1 MRIAESSELT
11 ASAIEGAAP
20 GVEAGAAAD
29 TAAGRPKSLLS
40 TYLQVTPLTLVLI
53 FFFVIPVILVIVV
66 SFFRY
71 QILVGIVPQFT
82 LKNYIDLL
90 TNPTTWSLYLSTIK
104 FTLIVLAC
112 TFVLGFW
119 IAYFLVFHVR
129 NLLTAIGLFL
139 VCTVPFWTSNIIRM
153 ISWRPV
159 LGREGLINTALM
171 QLGVIDR
178 PLDWLLYSDFSVTIA
193 YVHLFTL
200 FMIVPIFNSM
210 ARIDKSL
217 LEAAVDAG
225 ASRWGVIW
233 NVVLPLSKT
242 GIALG
247 ALFVV
252 TLTMGDFFVVT
263 VMSGGLSGSAT
274 SGIFNDLQFL
284 NYPRAA
290 ANAVILLIVVLLIS
304 VSIFRLV
311 DVRKELLR

>member
-1 MRIAESSELT
+1 MTPTSGAKSALLT
-11 ASAIEGAAP
+11 
-20 GVEAGAAAD
+20 
-29 TAAGRPKSLLS
+29 
-40 TYLQVTPLTLVLI
+40 TYLQVVPLALVLLV
-53 FFFVIPVILVIVV
+53 FFVFPIALVIIV

-71 QILVGIVPQFT
+71 QMLVGIVPDFSFR
-82 LKNYIDLL
+82 NYIALL
-90 TNPTTWSLYLSTIK
+90 TNATTWTLYISTAK
-104 FTLIVLAC
+104 FTLIVLTI
-112 TFVLGFW
+112 TFILGFW

-139 VCTVPFWTSNIIRM
+139 LCTVPFWTSNIIRM

-159 LGREGLINTALM
+159 LGKEGLINSALIEA
-171 QLGVIDR
+171 GWISK
-178 PLDWLLYSDFSVTIA
+178 PYEWLLYSDFSVVVA

-210 ARIDKSL
+210 ARIEKSL

-225 ASRWGVIW
+225 ATRWGVVW

-252 TLTMGDFFVVT
+252 TLVMGDFFVVS

-290 ANAVILLIVVLLIS
+290 ANAVILLIVVLLIAT
-304 VSIFRLV
+304 SIFRLV
-311 DVRKELLR
+311 DVRKELVR

>member
-1 MRIAESSELT
+1 MKKNA
-11 ASAIEGAAP
+11 
-20 GVEAGAAAD
+20 
-29 TAAGRPKSLLS
+29 LLIS
-40 TYLQVTPLTLVLI
+40 YLQVAPLVLVLLL
-53 FFFVIPVILVIVV
+53 FVVVPLALVVAV

-71 QILVGIVPQFT
+71 QVLVGLVPDFT
-82 LKNYIDLL
+82 FKNYIDILS
-90 TNPTTWSLYLSTIK
+90 NSTTWWLYFSTIK
-104 FTLIVLAC
+104 FTVIVLAI

-119 IAYFLVFHVR
+119 ISYFLVFHVR

-159 LGREGLINTALM
+159 LGKEGLINSALLK
-171 QLGVIDR
+171 LGLVNQ
-178 PLDWLLYSDFSVTIA
+178 PLEWLLFSDFSVIVA

-210 ARIDKSL
+210 ARIDPAL
-217 LEAAVDAG
+217 LEAAYDGG
-225 ASRWGVIW
+225 ATRWGVVW

-247 ALFVV
+247 AVFVV
-252 TLTMGDFFVVT
+252 TLVMGDFFVVS

-290 ANAVILLIVVLLIS
+290 ASAVILVIIVLIMATA
-304 VSIFRLV
+304 IFRLV
-311 DVRKELLR
+311 DVRKELAR

>member
-1 MRIAESSELT
+1 VAQKKNLISY
-11 ASAIEGAAP
+11 I
-20 GVEAGAAAD
+20 
-29 TAAGRPKSLLS
+29 
-40 TYLQVTPLTLVLI
+40 QVAPLTVVLI
-53 FFFVIPVILVIVV
+53 LFFVIPIALVILV

-71 QILVGIVPQFT
+71 QMLVGIVPKFT
-82 LKNYIDLL
+82 IKNYVDLL
-90 TNPTTWSLYLSTIK
+90 SNPTTWTLYLSTIK
-104 FTLIVLAC
+104 FTLIVLAI

-119 IAYFLVFHVR
+119 ISYFLVFHVR
-129 NLLTAIGLFL
+129 NLITAIGLFL
-139 VCTVPFWTSNIIRM
+139 LCTIPFWTSNIIRM

-159 LGREGLINTALM
+159 LGREGLINSGLERA
-171 QLGVIDR
+171 GIIDK
-178 PLDWLLYSDFSVTIA
+178 PLDWLLYSDFSVVIA

-225 ASRWGVIW
+225 ATRWGVVW

-252 TLTMGDFFVVT
+252 TLVMGDFFVVT

-274 SGIFNDLQFL
+274 SGIFNDLQFM

-290 ANAVILLIVVLLIS
+290 ASAVILLVVVLLIAS
-304 VSIFRLV
+304 AIFRLV
-311 DVRKELLR
+311 DVRKELVR

>member
-1 MRIAESSELT
+1 
-11 ASAIEGAAP
+11 
-20 GVEAGAAAD
+20 
-29 TAAGRPKSLLS
+29 
-40 TYLQVTPLTLVLI
+40 
-53 FFFVIPVILVIVV
+53 
-66 SFFRY
+66 
-71 QILVGIVPQFT
+71 
-82 LKNYIDLL
+82 
-90 TNPTTWSLYLSTIK
+90 
-104 FTLIVLAC
+104 
-112 TFVLGFW
+112 
-119 IAYFLVFHVR
+119 
-129 NLLTAIGLFL
+129 
-139 VCTVPFWTSNIIRM
+139 M

-159 LGREGLINTALM
+159 LGKEGLINSAL
-171 QLGVIDR
+171 LKAGAIDQ
-178 PLDWLLYSDFSVTIA
+178 PIEWLLYSDFSVVVA

-225 ASRWGVIW
+225 ATRWGVVW

-252 TLTMGDFFVVT
+252 TLVMGDFFVVT

-290 ANAVILLIVVLLIS
+290 ANAVILLIIVLLIAAA
-304 VSIFRLV
+304 IFRVV
-311 DVRKELLR
+311 DVRKELVR

>member
-1 MRIAESSELT
+1 MTPTSGAKSASLT
-11 ASAIEGAAP
+11 
-20 GVEAGAAAD
+20 
-29 TAAGRPKSLLS
+29 
-40 TYLQVTPLTLVLI
+40 TYLQVVPLALVLFV
-53 FFFVIPVILVIVV
+53 FFLVPVALVTVV

-71 QILVGIVPQFT
+71 QMLVGIVPDFSFR
-82 LKNYIDLL
+82 NYIALL
-90 TNPTTWSLYLSTIK
+90 TNPTTWTLYISTVK
-104 FTLIVLAC
+104 FTLIVLAI

-139 VCTVPFWTSNIIRM
+139 LCAVPFWTSNIIRM

-159 LGREGLINTALM
+159 LGKEGLINSGL
-171 QLGVIDR
+171 IDAGWISK
-178 PLDWLLYSDFSVTIA
+178 PYEWLLYSDFSVVVA

-225 ASRWGVIW
+225 ATRWGVVW

-252 TLTMGDFFVVT
+252 TLVMGDFFVVS

-290 ANAVILLIVVLLIS
+290 ANAVILLIVVLLIAT
-304 VSIFRLV
+304 SIFRLV
-311 DVRKELLR
+311 DVRKELVR

>member
-1 MRIAESSELT
+1 MTSAPTAKSSML
-11 ASAIEGAAP
+11 P
-20 GVEAGAAAD
+20 
-29 TAAGRPKSLLS
+29 
-40 TYLQVTPLTLVLI
+40 TYLQVAPLTIVLAL
-53 FFFVIPVILVIVV
+53 FFVVPVALVVVV

-71 QILVGIVPQFT
+71 QMLVGIVPEFT
-82 LKNYIDLL
+82 VKNYVDLIN
-90 TNPTTWSLYLSTIK
+90 NPTTWTLYRSTLK
-104 FTLIVLAC
+104 FTLIVLAI

-159 LGREGLINTALM
+159 LGTEGLINSAL
-171 QLGVIDR
+171 LKTGVIDQ
-178 PLDWLLYSDFSVTIA
+178 PLQWLLYSDFSVVIA

-252 TLTMGDFFVVT
+252 TLVMGDFFVVT

-290 ANAVILLIVVLLIS
+290 ASAVILLIVVLLIAA
-304 VSIFRLV
+304 SIFRLV
-311 DVRKELLR
+311 DVRKELVR

>member
-1 MRIAESSELT
+1 MKWFLILW
-11 ASAIEGAAP
+11 AAP
-20 GVEAGAAAD
+20 IGLLLAWYGLSYHDVSLGFFMLTREAHDLVFKIYGNIL
-29 TAAGRPKSLLS
+29 GISPESIPPLLARA
-40 TYLQVTPLTLVLI
+40 LV
-53 FFFVIPVILVIVV
+53 V
-66 SFFRY
+66 
-71 QILVGIVPQFT
+71 
-82 LKNYIDLL
+82 D
-90 TNPTTWSLYLSTIK
+90 
-104 FTLIVLAC
+104 TLIVLAI

-129 NLLTAIGLFL
+129 SLLIAIGLFL

-159 LGREGLINTALM
+159 LGTEGLINSALLRM
-171 QLGVIDR
+171 GVIDQ
-178 PLDWLLYSDFSVTIA
+178 PLQWLLYSDFAVVVA

-225 ASRWGVIW
+225 ATRWGVIW

-252 TLTMGDFFVVT
+252 TLVMGDFFVVT

-290 ANAVILLIVVLLIS
+290 ASAVILLIVVLLIAA
-304 VSIFRLV
+304 SIFRLV
-311 DVRKELLR
+311 DVRKELVR

>member
-1 MRIAESSELT
+1 MTPAMPT
-11 ASAIEGAAP
+11 
-20 GVEAGAAAD
+20 
-29 TAAGRPKSLLS
+29 TKSLLP
-40 TYLQVTPLTLVLI
+40 TYLQVTPLALVLF
-53 FFFVIPVILVIVV
+53 FFFVVPVLLVIIV
-66 SFFRY
+66 SFLKY
-71 QILVGIVPQFT
+71 QMLVGIVAQFT
-82 LKNYIDLL
+82 LKNYVDLL
-90 TNPTTWSLYLSTIK
+90 TNPTTWALYLSTIK
-104 FTLIVLAC
+104 FTLIVLVL

-139 VCTVPFWTSNIIRM
+139 LCTIPFWTSNIIRM

-159 LGREGLINTALM
+159 LGREGLINSGLM
-171 QLGVIDR
+171 KAGFIDQ
-178 PLDWLLYSDFSVTIA
+178 PLDWLLFSDFSVVVA

-225 ASRWGVIW
+225 ATRWGVVW
-233 NVVLPLSKT
+233 NVVLPLCKT

-247 ALFVV
+247 TLFVV
-252 TLTMGDFFVVT
+252 TLVMGDFFVVT

-290 ANAVILLIVVLLIS
+290 ANAVILLVVVLLIAAA
-304 VSIFRLV
+304 IFQLV
-311 DVRKELLR
+311 DVRKELVR

>member
-1 MRIAESSELT
+1 MTPAMPT
-11 ASAIEGAAP
+11 
-20 GVEAGAAAD
+20 
-29 TAAGRPKSLLS
+29 TKSLLP
-40 TYLQVTPLTLVLI
+40 TYLQVTPLALVLF
-53 FFFVIPVILVIVV
+53 FFFVVPVLLVIIV
-66 SFFRY
+66 SFLKY
-71 QILVGIVPQFT
+71 QMLVGIVAQFT
-82 LKNYIDLL
+82 LKNYVDLL
-90 TNPTTWSLYLSTIK
+90 TNPTTWALYLSTIK
-104 FTLIVLAC
+104 FTLIVLVLA
-112 TFVLGFW
+112 FVLGFW

-139 VCTVPFWTSNIIRM
+139 LCTIPFWTSNIIRM

-159 LGREGLINTALM
+159 LGREGLINSGLM
-171 QLGVIDR
+171 KAGFIDQ
-178 PLDWLLYSDFSVTIA
+178 PLDWLLFSDFSVVVA

-225 ASRWGVIW
+225 ATRWGVVW
-233 NVVLPLSKT
+233 NVVLPLCKT

-247 ALFVV
+247 TLFVV
-252 TLTMGDFFVVT
+252 TLVMGDFFVVT

-290 ANAVILLIVVLLIS
+290 ANAVILLVVVLLIAAA
-304 VSIFRLV
+304 IFRLV
-311 DVRKELLR
+311 DVRKELVR

>member
-1 MRIAESSELT
+1 MMASPPVAKKSSIL
-11 ASAIEGAAP
+11 
-20 GVEAGAAAD
+20 
-29 TAAGRPKSLLS
+29 
-40 TYLQVTPLTLVLI
+40 TYLQVTPLTVVL
-53 FFFVIPVILVIVV
+53 FLFFVIPVVLVVIV
-66 SFFRY
+66 SFLRY
-71 QILVGIVPQFT
+71 QMLVGIVPEFSI
-82 LKNYIDLL
+82 KNYVDLL
-90 TNPTTWSLYLSTIK
+90 SSRTTWALYLSTVK
-104 FTLIVLAC
+104 FTFIVLVI

-139 VCTVPFWTSNIIRM
+139 LCTIPFWTSNIIRM

-159 LGREGLINTALM
+159 LGREGLINSGL
-171 QLGVIDR
+171 QNLGVIDQ
-178 PLDWLLYSDFSVTIA
+178 PLDWLLFSNFSVVVA

-217 LEAAVDAG
+217 LEAAVDGG
-225 ASRWGVIW
+225 ATRWGVVW

-247 ALFVV
+247 SLFVV
-252 TLTMGDFFVVT
+252 TLVMSDFFVVS
-263 VMSGGLSGSAT
+263 VMSGGMLGSAT

-290 ANAVILLIVVLLIS
+290 ANAVILLIVVLLIAA
-304 VSIFRLV
+304 SIFRLV
-311 DVRKELLR
+311 DVRKELVR

>member
-1 MRIAESSELT
+1 M
-11 ASAIEGAAP
+11 
-20 GVEAGAAAD
+20 
-29 TAAGRPKSLLS
+29 
-40 TYLQVTPLTLVLI
+40 LI
-53 FFFVIPVILVIVV
+53 LFFVVPVALVVVV
-66 SFFRY
+66 SFLRY
-71 QILVGIVPQFT
+71 QMLVGIVPQFT
-82 LKNYIDLL
+82 FKNYIDLFS
-90 TNPTTWSLYLSTIK
+90 NPTTWTLYLSTVK
-104 FTLIVLAC
+104 FTLIVLVI

-129 NLLTAIGLFL
+129 NLITAIGLFL
-139 VCTVPFWTSNIIRM
+139 ICTVPFWTSNIIRM

-159 LGREGLINTALM
+159 LGKEGLINSGLM
-171 QLGVIDR
+171 SAGIISQ
-178 PLDWLLYSDFSVTIA
+178 PLDWLLYSDFSVVVA

-225 ASRWGVIW
+225 ATRWGVVW

-252 TLTMGDFFVVT
+252 TLVMGDFFVVT

-290 ANAVILLIVVLLIS
+290 ANAVILLIVVLLIAA
-304 VSIFRLV
+304 SIFRLV
-311 DVRKELLR
+311 DVRKELVR

>member
-1 MRIAESSELT
+1 M
-11 ASAIEGAAP
+11 
-20 GVEAGAAAD
+20 
-29 TAAGRPKSLLS
+29 KKNSLLIS
-40 TYLQVTPLTLVLI
+40 YLQVAP
-53 FFFVIPVILVIVV
+53 LVIVLLLFVVVPLALVVVV

-71 QILVGIVPQFT
+71 QVLVGLVPDFT
-82 LKNYIDLL
+82 FKNYIDLVS
-90 TNPTTWSLYLSTIK
+90 NPTTWWLYFSTIK
-104 FTLIVLAC
+104 FTLIVLAI

-119 IAYFLVFHVR
+119 ISYFLVFHVR

-159 LGREGLINTALM
+159 LGKEGLINSALLK
-171 QLGVIDR
+171 LGLVNQ
-178 PLDWLLYSDFSVTIA
+178 PVEWLLFSDFSVIVA

-210 ARIDKSL
+210 ARIDPAL
-217 LEAAVDAG
+217 LEAAYDGG
-225 ASRWGVIW
+225 ATRWGVVW

-247 ALFVV
+247 AVFVV
-252 TLTMGDFFVVT
+252 TLVMGDFFVVS

-290 ANAVILLIVVLLIS
+290 ASAVILVIIVLIMATA
-304 VSIFRLV
+304 IFRLV
-311 DVRKELLR
+311 DVRKELAR

>member
-1 MRIAESSELT
+1 MQRNAMQ
-11 ASAIEGAAP
+11 ASVTKKTSAA
-20 GVEAGAAAD
+20 
-29 TAAGRPKSLLS
+29 S
-40 TYLQVTPLTLVLI
+40 YLQVAPLTLVLAM
-53 FFFVIPVILVIVV
+53 FFIVPVALVILV

-71 QILVGIVPQFT
+71 QMLVGIVPDFT
-82 LKNYIDLL
+82 LKNYVNLL
-90 TNPTTWSLYLSTIK
+90 TNATTWSLYVSTLK
-104 FTLIVLAC
+104 FTLIVLII

-129 NLLTAIGLFL
+129 NLVTAISLFL
-139 VCTVPFWTSNIIRM
+139 LCTIPFWTSNIIRM

-159 LGREGLINTALM
+159 LGKEGLINSALM
-171 QLGVIDR
+171 HAHVIDQ
-178 PLDWLLYSDFSVTIA
+178 PLDWLLYSDFSVIVA

-225 ASRWGVIW
+225 ATRWGVVW
-233 NVVLPLSKT
+233 NVVLPLCKT

-252 TLTMGDFFVVT
+252 TLVMGDFFVVA

-290 ANAVILLIVVLLIS
+290 ANAVILLIIVLLIAAG
-304 VSIFRLV
+304 IFRLV
-311 DVRKELLR
+311 DVRKELVR

>member
-1 MRIAESSELT
+1 MAQNKNLT
-11 ASAIEGAAP
+11 
-20 GVEAGAAAD
+20 
-29 TAAGRPKSLLS
+29 TF
-40 TYLQVTPLTLVLI
+40 LQVAPLSVVLF
-53 FFFVIPVILVIVV
+53 FFFVVPVALVVLV

-71 QILVGIVPQFT
+71 QMLVGIVPQFT
-82 LKNYIDLL
+82 LKNYVDLIN
-90 TNPTTWSLYLSTIK
+90 NPTTWTLYLSTIK
-104 FTLIVLAC
+104 FALIVLAI

-119 IAYFLVFHVR
+119 ISYFLVFHVR
-129 NLLTAIGLFL
+129 NLIVAIGLFL

-159 LGREGLINTALM
+159 LGKEGLINSGLLKA
-171 QLGVIDR
+171 GIIDQ
-178 PLDWLLYSDFSVTIA
+178 PYQWLLYSDFSVVVA

-217 LEAAVDAG
+217 LEAAIDAG
-225 ASRWGVIW
+225 ATRWGVIW

-252 TLTMGDFFVVT
+252 TLVMGDFFVVT

-274 SGIFNDLQFL
+274 SGMFNDLQFM

-290 ANAVILLIVVLLIS
+290 ASAVVLLIVVLLIATA
-304 VSIFRLV
+304 IFRLV
-311 DVRKELLR
+311 DVRKELVR